1 MKSPMNFSWFIE
13 GKLAAMAYP
22 LETDFPFLIASGL
35 KNIVNTTQHPA
46 EYSEIAD
53 ANGITVHNI
62 PVQDYTPPSHK
73 QILEFL
79 DIVDSAETVG
89 CLLYFP

>member
-22 LETDFPFLIASGL
+22 LDTDFPFLIASGL
-35 KNIVNTTQHPA
+35 KTIVNTTQYPA
-46 EYSEIAD
+46 VYADIAD
-53 ANGITVHNI
+53 VNGITVHNI
-62 PVQDYTPPSHK
+62 LVEDYTPPSHK

-79 DIVDSAETVG
+79 DILDSAETVG
-89 CLLYFP
+89 CV

>member
-1 MKSPMNFSWFIE
+1 MNFSWFIE
-13 GKLAAMAYP
+13 GRLAGMAYP
-22 LETDFPFLIASGL
+22 LESDFPFLIDSGL
-35 KNIVNTTQHPA
+35 KTIVNITEYPYPA

-62 PVQDYTPPSHK
+62 PVQDFTSPSHK

-79 DIVDSAETVG
+79 DIVDSAKTVG